1 MPSRSYMRQ
10 PLDLCT
16 FGAMTPPS
24 PAPPASRR
32 RPWSLRTQ
40 IAVVFGSL
48 VSVVAILLSLAF
60 GELLKW
66 RVQQEAAVSLHM
78 VAHNAA
84 RVLADELF
92 ERSRLV
98 QVLASSQDLWE
109 GGLDA
114 PDVLPLL
121 QRMQT
126 SRPYSRWIG
135 VANVQGIV
143 QTDSNHLLR
152 GQSVLAAPWFQAGI
166 KDLYVGDVHLFPALS
181 ARIAPSPS
189 GEAQR
194 FLDFSAPIQRNGETL
209 GVLGLH
215 LSWDWARDTLES
227 LRPAYA
233 DHAQIELFVF
243 DRRGELIYAPG
254 GRIAPFVALQQKLPQ
269 TVPPPVTGR
278 DSLTAPGQ
286 AGLAYWND
294 AQSQFLT
301 AVEHLP
307 ARNLA
312 SDLGWYMVVRQPT
325 ATAFVGA
332 DSAVAKA
339 LAGGLVAALLAAL
352 IASLAARRVSEDL
365 NSLSRAALHI
375 EAGTPGAVV
384 PQTHSTREVQRLS
397 STLDHMTRRLLTM
410 NEAMEELVRQRTLEL
425 EHANQELERLASSDP
440 LTGLLNRRGFDAR
453 LVTALALARRSG
465 RPLSVI
471 TIDVDHFKRVNDT
484 YGHEIGDKV
493 LRSLALQLKARLRVS
508 DAVARVGGEEFIVLL
523 PDTGLDDALQ
533 MARELVAM
541 IEARPQELVG
551 RVTIS
556 AGLSALRAEDED
568 AGPMLRRS
576 DDALYAAK
584 TAGRNCALAQ
594 A

>member
-1 MPSRSYMRQ
+1 MS
-10 PLDLCT
+10 
-16 FGAMTPPS
+16 A
-24 PAPPASRR
+24 PAPVGAR

-48 VSVVAILLSLAF
+48 VSVVAMLLSLAF
-60 GELLKW
+60 GELLKL
-66 RVQQEAAVSLHM
+66 RVQQEAAASLHM

-109 GGLDA
+109 KGLDA

-126 SRPYSRWIG
+126 TRPYSRWIG

-152 GQSVLAAPWFQAGI
+152 GQSVLDAPWFQAGI
-166 KDLYVGDVHLFPALS
+166 KDLYVGDVHPFAALAS
-181 ARIAPSPS
+181 RIAPSTT
-189 GEAQR
+189 GETQR
-194 FLDFSAPIQRNGETL
+194 FLDFSAPIHRNGETL

-243 DRRGELIYAPG
+243 DRHGELIYAPG
-254 GRIAPFVALQQKLPQ
+254 GRIAPFVALGQKLPQ
-269 TVPPPVTGR
+269 TVPPRVTGR
-278 DSLTAPGQ
+278 DSLTMPGQ

-294 AQSQFLT
+294 APQQFLT

-312 SDLGWYMVVRQPT
+312 SDLGWSMVVRQPT
-325 ATAFVGA
+325 AKAFVGA

-352 IASLAARRVSEDL
+352 IASLAARRLSEDL

-384 PQTHSTREVQRLS
+384 PQAHSTREVQRLS

-425 EHANQELERLASSDP
+425 EHANQALERLASSDP

-453 LVTALALARRSG
+453 MTAALALARRSG

-471 TIDVDHFKRVNDT
+471 TIDIDHFKRVNDSF
-484 YGHEIGDKV
+484 GHEIGDNV
-493 LRSLALQLKARLRVS
+493 LRSLAYQLKARLRVY
-508 DAVARVGGEEFIVLL
+508 APVARLGGEEFIVLL
-523 PDTGLDDALQ
+523 PDTPLEDALQ

-541 IEARPQELVG
+541 WGSRPQELVG

-556 AGLSALRAEDED
+556 AGLSALRAQEED

-584 TAGRNCALAQ
+584 TAGRNRAQ
-594 A
+594 AQA

>member
-1 MPSRSYMRQ
+1 M
-10 PLDLCT
+10 
-16 FGAMTPPS
+16 
-24 PAPPASRR
+24 
-32 RPWSLRTQ
+32 
-40 IAVVFGSL
+40 
-48 VSVVAILLSLAF
+48 
-60 GELLKW
+60 
-66 RVQQEAAVSLHM
+66 
-78 VAHNAA
+78 
-84 RVLADELF
+84 
-92 ERSRLV
+92 
-98 QVLASSQDLWE
+98 
-109 GGLDA
+109 
-114 PDVLPLL
+114 
-121 QRMQT
+121 
-126 SRPYSRWIG
+126 
-135 VANVQGIV
+135 
-143 QTDSNHLLR
+143 
-152 GQSVLAAPWFQAGI
+152 
-166 KDLYVGDVHLFPALS
+166 
-181 ARIAPSPS
+181 
-189 GEAQR
+189 
-194 FLDFSAPIQRNGETL
+194 
-209 GVLGLH
+209 
-215 LSWDWARDTLES
+215 
-227 LRPAYA
+227 
-233 DHAQIELFVF
+233 
-243 DRRGELIYAPG
+243 
-254 GRIAPFVALQQKLPQ
+254 
-269 TVPPPVTGR
+269 
-278 DSLTAPGQ
+278 
-286 AGLAYWND
+286 
-294 AQSQFLT
+294 
-301 AVEHLP
+301 
-307 ARNLA
+307 
-312 SDLGWYMVVRQPT
+312 
-325 ATAFVGA
+325 
-332 DSAVAKA
+332 AKA

-471 TIDVDHFKRVNDT
+471 TIDIDHFKRVNDT
-484 YGHEIGDKV
+484 YGHEIGDNV

-508 DAVARVGGEEFIVLL
+508 DAVARLGGEEFIVLL
-523 PDTGLDDALQ
+523 PDTALDDALQ

-584 TAGRNCALAQ
+584 TAGRNCALAR

>member
-1 MPSRSYMRQ
+1 MMAR
-10 PLDLCT
+10 
-16 FGAMTPPS
+16 TP
-24 PAPPASRR
+24 AARH

-48 VSVVAILLSLAF
+48 VSVVAVLLSLAF

-66 RVQQEAAVSLHM
+66 RIQQEAAVSLHM

-109 GGLDA
+109 KGLDA

-126 SRPYSRWIG
+126 TRPYARWIG

-152 GQSVLAAPWFQAGI
+152 GQSVLEAPWFQAGI
-166 KDLYVGDVHLFPALS
+166 KDLYVGDVHPFAALAS
-181 ARIAPSPS
+181 RIAPSTT

-209 GVLGLH
+209 GVLGLL

-243 DRRGELIYAPG
+243 DRQGELIYAPG
-254 GRIAPFVALQQKLPQ
+254 GQVAHYAALGQKLPQ
-269 TVPPPVTGR
+269 TVPPAVNGR
-278 DSLTAPGQ
+278 DSLTVPGQ
-286 AGLAYWND
+286 AGLAHWND
-294 AQSQFLT
+294 AKPQFLT
-301 AVEHLP
+301 AVTRLP

-312 SDLGWYMVVRQPT
+312 SDLGWHMVVRQPT
-325 ATAFVGA
+325 ATAYVGA
-332 DSAVAKA
+332 ESAVGKA
-339 LAGGLVAALLAAL
+339 LAGGILAALVAALV
-352 IASLAARRVSEDL
+352 ASLAARRVAEDL

-384 PQTHSTREVQRLS
+384 PQAHSTREVQRLS

-410 NEAMEELVRQRTLEL
+410 NEAMEELVRRRTLEL

-484 YGHEIGDKV
+484 FGHEIGDNV
-493 LRSLALQLKARLRVS
+493 LRSLALQLRTRLRVS
-508 DAVARVGGEEFIVLL
+508 DAVARLGGEEFIVLL
-523 PDTGLDDALQ
+523 PDTALDDALQ
-533 MARELVAM
+533 MARELVALVA
-541 IEARPQELVG
+541 ARPQDAVG

-556 AGLSALRAEDED
+556 AGLSALRAEDDD

-584 TAGRNCALAQ
+584 TAGRNRALAR

>member
-1 MPSRSYMRQ
+1 MSAR
-10 PLDLCT
+10 
-16 FGAMTPPS
+16 
-24 PAPPASRR
+24 PPARAR

-48 VSVVAILLSLAF
+48 VSVVAMLLSLAF

-66 RVQQEAAVSLHM
+66 RVQQEAAASLHM

-109 GGLDA
+109 KGLDA

-126 SRPYSRWIG
+126 TRPYSRWIG

-152 GQSVLAAPWFQAGI
+152 GQSVLDMPWFQAGI
-166 KDLYVGDVHLFPALS
+166 KDLYVGDVHPFAALAS
-181 ARIAPSPS
+181 RIAPSTT
-189 GEAQR
+189 GETQR
-194 FLDFSAPIQRNGETL
+194 FLDFSAPIHRNGETL

-243 DRRGELIYAPG
+243 DRHGELIYAPG
-254 GRIAPFVALQQKLPQ
+254 GRIAPFVALGQKLPQ
-269 TVPPPVTGR
+269 TVPPRVTGR
-278 DSLTAPGQ
+278 DSLTMPGQ

-294 AQSQFLT
+294 APQQFLT

-312 SDLGWYMVVRQPT
+312 SDLGWSMVVRQPK
-325 ATAFVGA
+325 AKAFVGA
-332 DSAVAKA
+332 DSAVVKA

-352 IASLAARRVSEDL
+352 IASLAARRLSEDL

-384 PQTHSTREVQRLS
+384 PQAHSTREVQRLS

-410 NEAMEELVRQRTLEL
+410 NEAMEELVRQRTREL
-425 EHANQELERLASSDP
+425 EQANQALERLASSDP

-453 LVTALALARRSG
+453 MTAALALARRSG

-471 TIDVDHFKRVNDT
+471 TIDIDHFKRVNDSF
-484 YGHEIGDKV
+484 GHEIGDNV
-493 LRSLALQLKARLRVS
+493 LRSLAYQLKARLRVS
-508 DAVARVGGEEFIVLL
+508 DAVARLGGEEFIVLL
-523 PDTGLDDALQ
+523 PDTPLEDALQ

-541 IEARPQELVG
+541 WGNRPQELVG

-556 AGLSALRAEDED
+556 AGLSALRAHEED

-584 TAGRNCALAQ
+584 TAGRNCAQAQ

>member
-1 MPSRSYMRQ
+1 
-10 PLDLCT
+10 
-16 FGAMTPPS
+16 MTPPS

-48 VSVVAILLSLAF
+48 VTVVAMLLSLAF

-66 RVQQEAAVSLHM
+66 RVQQEAAASLHM

-109 GGLDA
+109 RGLDA

-135 VANVQGIV
+135 VADARGIV

-152 GQSVLAAPWFQAGI
+152 GQSVLQAPWFQAGI
-166 KDLYVGDVHLFPALS
+166 KDLYVGDVHAFPALAS
-181 ARIAPSPS
+181 RLAPSPS

-254 GRIAPFVALQQKLPQ
+254 GRIAPFVALHQKLPQ
-269 TVPPPVTGR
+269 TVPPPMSER
-278 DSLTAPGQ
+278 DSLTVPGM
-286 AGLAYWND
+286 AGIAHWND
-294 AQSQFLT
+294 AKPAFLT
-301 AVEHLP
+301 AVHACRHATSP
-307 ARNLA
+307 AIWAGTWSCANPRPPRL
-312 SDLGWYMVVRQPT
+312 SGPT
-325 ATAFVGA
+325 ARWPRRWP
-332 DSAVAKA
+332 VAWW
-339 LAGGLVAALLAAL
+339 
-352 IASLAARRVSEDL
+352 RRCW
-365 NSLSRAALHI
+365 
-375 EAGTPGAVV
+375 
-384 PQTHSTREVQRLS
+384 
-397 STLDHMTRRLLTM
+397 RR
-410 NEAMEELVRQRTLEL
+410 
-425 EHANQELERLASSDP
+425 
-440 LTGLLNRRGFDAR
+440 
-453 LVTALALARRSG
+453 
-465 RPLSVI
+465 
-471 TIDVDHFKRVNDT
+471 
-484 YGHEIGDKV
+484 
-493 LRSLALQLKARLRVS
+493 
-508 DAVARVGGEEFIVLL
+508 
-523 PDTGLDDALQ
+523 
-533 MARELVAM
+533 
-541 IEARPQELVG
+541 
-551 RVTIS
+551 
-556 AGLSALRAEDED
+556 
-568 AGPMLRRS
+568 
-576 DDALYAAK
+576 
-584 TAGRNCALAQ
+584 
-594 A
+594 